1 MFGVFYF
8 FNQTN
13 SKENISKSTSTNEG
27 LFCCIVFFVGTNEKE
42 REKKTK
48 NYARKKIWAMY
59 NQLSNSKAR
68 FDFFLSGIK
77 ERILIVN
84 VGVKRYRTIDIGTIV
99 LSNGS

>member
-1 MFGVFYF
+1 MFF
-8 FNQTN
+8 
-13 SKENISKSTSTNEG
+13 ISLIKPI
-27 LFCCIVFFVGTNEKE
+27 LKKIYLKVPVQMKVCFVVLCFLLE
-42 REKKTK
+42 RMKKKEKKTK

-99 LSNGS
+99 FSNGS